1 MSNRNSIVLLLPMF
15 GLTVYG
21 CASDPAPLEDA
32 STAKPETKE
41 DLANQIAEAGPNAIP
56 ADLDARDTVNAMK
69 VGWNLGNT
77 MDSWSS
83 DSYTNGW
90 IEKKSTGNTP
100 AAYETA
106 WGNPETTK
114 AVIDK
119 VKAQGFGAVRIPV
132 TWGPHINDDGSIDG
146 NWMDRIEEIVG
157 YVMDNDLYGII
168 NVHHDTGAAAA
179 SWMRASESGIAA
191 RRDKFANLWKRVAL
205 RFREYDSRLIF
216 EGFNEILDDNS
227 NWATPDA
234 VSLGV
239 ANELN
244 QLFVDT
250 VRATG
255 GNNEGRVLVVATY
268 AASTAQLIIDGFELP
283 EDSIENR
290 LIVDMHD
297 YSPQDFAWQQ
307 KEVKWTTTR
316 DTWGTDADIEQ
327 LEGIFERL
335 DKRFVSQAIPVI
347 IGEFGTCNKNNT
359 AARIDHAKSYIGRAK
374 ARKITSFWWDEGGN
388 FETGNSGQYEGHGL
402 INRRTLKWAYPELA
416 DTVVAAAETH

>member
-1 MSNRNSIVLLLPMF
+1 MF
-15 GLTVYG
+15 ALTVYS

-32 STAKPETKE
+32 STAMPETEE
-41 DLANQIAEAGPNAIP
+41 DLAAQMAEAGPNTIP
-56 ADLDARDTVNAMK
+56 ADLDARDMVNAMK

-100 AAYETA
+100 VAYETA

-114 AVIDK
+114 ALIDK

-132 TWGPHINDDGSIDG
+132 TWGPHVNDDGSIDG
-146 NWMDRIEEIVG
+146 NWMDRIQEIVG

-191 RRDKFANLWKRVAL
+191 RRDKFANLWKRIAL

-216 EGFNEILDDNS
+216 EGFNEILDDDS
-227 NWATPDA
+227 DWATPDA

-239 ANELN
+239 TNELN

-359 AARIDHAKSYIGRAK
+359 AARVDHAKSYIGRAK

-416 DTVVAAAETH
+416 DAVAAAAETP